1 MEYHW
6 QLVKKRWKRRERRV
20 KSRWASEQD
29 AASLASLQLAVV
41 EWHGHVSAALLI
53 RSFDSGK
60 SLSFRISI

>member
-1 MEYHW
+1 
-6 QLVKKRWKRRERRV
+6 V

-41 EWHGHVSAALLI
+41 EWHDHVNAALLI